1 MNILIFLLQY
11 FAKLLPQLEAD
22 YWVPAGSGFGE
33 FFEKLNKNAYGF
45 FSPEINL
52 SSTRNSV
59 TYSFSGKLKCFHI
72 PYFNYYLFT
81 S

>member
-1 MNILIFLLQY
+1 MFLLQY

-22 YWVPAGSGFGE
+22 YWVPAGSGFVE
-33 FFEKLNKNAYGF
+33 FFEKLNENSYGF
-45 FSPEINL
+45 FFFSSEINL

-59 TYSFSGKLKCFHI
+59 TYRFSGKLKYFYI
-72 PYFNYYLFT
+72 LYFNYYLFT